1 MEVLCDFRI
10 WRFSAIFFAAT
21 RYMAGAD
28 LRAAKPQKS
37 SGFWRKT
44 GVDEQMVCLIV
55 QDGGLHYHCRTMGF
69 EFAD

>member
-1 MEVLCDFRI
+1 
-10 WRFSAIFFAAT
+10 
-21 RYMAGAD
+21 MAGAD

-55 QDGGLHYHCRTMGF
+55 QDGGLYYHCRTMGF
-69 EFAD
+69 EFVD